1 MKLFNFILAAVVA
14 QSTLSPRGKLSDE
27 EKGPRQCGKI
37 KLADNP
43 LANGLTIEC
52 KSRNGEAKNPN
63 RTKRCKG
70 KSFVYLLDEPRL
82 TAR

>member
-1 MKLFNFILAAVVA
+1 MKLFNFFLAVAMA
-14 QSTLSPRGKLSDE
+14 QSTLSPRGKLKDE
-27 EKGPRQCGKI
+27 EKGPRQCGKV

-52 KSRNGEAKNPN
+52 KSRNGKAKNPE

-70 KSFVYLLDEPRL
+70 KYIYYLLRI
-82 TAR
+82 TFFFF